1 MFQINYTTKFKKDF
15 KVISKR
21 KYDLSLLRQIVIL
34 LTETGTV
41 PEKYLSHKLKGKYND
56 SLECH
61 ILPDWLLIWTIDE
74 QNNEIWLIRTG
85 THSDLF

>member
-21 KYDLSLLRQIVIL
+21 KYDLQLLKQIIAL
-34 LTETGTV
+34 LTETGMV
-41 PEKYLSHKLKGKYND
+41 PERYNPHKLKGIYND
-56 SLECH
+56 SMECH
-61 ILPDWLLIWTIDE
+61 ILPDWLLIWIIDE
-74 QNNEIWLIRTG
+74 QNNEIWLTRTG

>member
-1 MFQINYTTKFKKDF
+1 MFQIHYTTRFKKDF

-21 KYDLSLLRQIVIL
+21 NYDLQLLKQVITL
-34 LTETGTV
+34 LSETGTV
-41 PEKYLSHKLKGKYND
+41 PEKHLPHQLKGKYSD
-56 SLECH
+56 SMECH
-61 ILPDWLLIWTIDE
+61 IQPDWLLIWIIDK

>member
-1 MFQINYTTKFKKDF
+1 MYHINYISKFKKDY

-21 KYDLSLLRQIVIL
+21 KYDLSLLKLIIEQLIEEGI
-34 LTETGTV
+34 TQDT
-41 PEKYLSHKLKGKYND
+41 YLPHKLRGKYNGD
-56 SLECH
+56 WECH
-61 ILPDWLLIWTIDE
+61 ILPDWLLIWMIDR